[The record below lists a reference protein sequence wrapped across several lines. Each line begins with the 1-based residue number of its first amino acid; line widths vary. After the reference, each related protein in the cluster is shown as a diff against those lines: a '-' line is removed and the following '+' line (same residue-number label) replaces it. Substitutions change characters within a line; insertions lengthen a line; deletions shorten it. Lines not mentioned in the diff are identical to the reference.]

1 MNIKLFLV
9 FLFYFFLQATVT
21 VGDVIC
27 FFMPVK
33 FIKDDINEWMSD
45 NIKTLAINSSS
56 GFSVA
61 VSPSEV
67 FVTYSNSK
75 FSTSTSIIILPIK
88 TVHNSNLLTHFY
100 K

>member
-1 MNIKLFLV
+1 MIF
-9 FLFYFFLQATVT
+9 FCFLQATVT

-27 FFMPVK
+27 FSMPVK
-33 FIKDDINEWMSD
+33 FNEEDVNEWMSD
-45 NIKTLAINSSS
+45 NIKTLAVNSSS

-61 VSPSEV
+61 VAPSEV

-88 TVHNSNLLTHFY
+88 TVKNSNLLLIFY
-100 K
+100 QYN